1 MNDILGAEDVPPI
14 FHLPDELLELI
25 IEYLPPT
32 ATLAFGTTSRRS
44 NKIVYEPLV
53 WRRHCVQTWK
63 YWQPEREFGDKL
75 HSPPAQTK
83 WRMLYNE
90 RARIDREATDLFNE
104 ALLTQQN
111 RYARMEEIA
120 NYGYD
125 VKDLMLR
132 LRDETP
138 DDAEDVLA
146 RRFHAD
152 ALLGQIHRA
161 TALEKWMRLQ
171 RRQMV
176 RLEEVLGAYDLFVL
190 SGHNGDLNDIDKE
203 LDRLADQVRHQNGE
217 DEFDELSVRRKA
229 VLVAEYLRSQG
240 LLANAGH
247 ENYHALRNNFLS
259 MALFEENYTCLPL
272 QAVAI
277 YCAVA
282 RRLGINAKPSN
293 YPQHVHAVIEAP
305 SGMTLDGKHIMVI
318 AGAEP
323 ELMHMDPWRSH
334 EEVPLD
340 QLRLRLLQM
349 GAPDHQHTHHLSA
362 TTSLEMCLRTG
373 RNIMASVQEARE
385 RHRAIDDMSGPD
397 IEAAW
402 YSMLWSMIILGDNN
416 SASTLHRRRQ
426 CLPYLVEHFQAH
438 FPEDISLIEKYLPTM
453 FAGEREHSILLHLI
467 NERRTD
473 DRNKKAPTFRTAEA
487 ANVTYCIG
495 THFRHKRYSYEG
507 VVVGWDRRCSAE
519 QRWIEQ
525 MRVDDLP
532 RGREQPFY
540 NIVYDQD
547 PTRARLLPAS
557 MARHYYMVLCVARG
571 ADDAA
576 SSRADDKSVRY
587 VAEENIEVV
596 DEPDERPSEVLM
608 ALAGRYFKRW
618 DQKERIF
625 VSNIKDEYPD
635 D

>member
-1 MNDILGAEDVPPI
+1 MSPI
-14 FHLPDELLELI
+14 FRLPDELLESI
-25 IEYLPPT
+25 VAYLPPT
-32 ATLAFGTTSRRS
+32 ATLAFGTTARRC

-63 YWQPEREFGDKL
+63 YWESHHEIEEKL
-75 HSPPAQTK
+75 LSPPAQTR
-83 WRMLYNE
+83 WRVLYNE
-90 RARIDREATDLFNE
+90 RARIDREATELFDL

-111 RYARMEEIA
+111 RYARTEEIA
-120 NYGYD
+120 AHGYD

-132 LRDETP
+132 VKNDTP

-146 RRFHAD
+146 RRYYAN
-152 ALLGQIHRA
+152 AVLGQIHRT
-161 TALEKWMRLQ
+161 TALEKWTRLQ
-171 RRQMV
+171 QRQMV

-190 SGHNGDLNDIDKE
+190 SGQNGDLADIDRE
-203 LDRLADQVRHQNGE
+203 LDRLAMQVRERYADQ
-217 DEFDELSVRRKA
+217 DFDNLSVRRKA
-229 VLVAEYLRSQG
+229 GLVAEYLRSAG
-240 LLANAGH
+240 LLANNAGP

-259 MALFEENYTCLPL
+259 MALFGQQHTCLPL

-282 RRLGINAKPSN
+282 RRLGINAKASN

-305 SGMTLDGKHIMVI
+305 SGMNLDGKHVMVMQDS
-318 AGAEP
+318 EP

-334 EEVPLD
+334 EEVPIE

-349 GAPDHQHTHHLSA
+349 GAPAHQHAQHLSA
-362 TTSLEMCLRTG
+362 TTSLDLCLRTG

-385 RHRAIDDMSGPD
+385 HHREHDHLSGPN

-402 YSMLWSMIILGDNN
+402 YSMLWSMMILGDHNN

-426 CLPYLVEHFQAH
+426 CLPYLIEHFQAH
-438 FPEDISLIEKYLPTM
+438 FPEDINLVEKYIPRM
-453 FAGEREHSILLHLI
+453 FEGEREHTILLHLI
-467 NERRTD
+467 NERRMD
-473 DRNKKAPTFRTAEA
+473 DRNKKAPSPRTGDCKK
-487 ANVTYCIG
+487 VKHRIG
-495 THFRHKRYSYEG
+495 THFRHKRYDYEG
-507 VVVGWDRRCSAE
+507 VIVGWDRRCSAE

-540 NIVYDQD
+540 NIVYDNSQPED
-547 PTRARLLPAS
+547 HTRARLQPAS
-557 MARHYYMVLCVARG
+557 MTKHYYQVLCVYD
-571 ADDAA
+571 ADHA
-576 SSRADDKSVRY
+576 SRADDKSVRY

-596 DEPDERPSEVLM
+596 RDEPSDMLM
-608 ALAGRYFKRW
+608 SLAGRYFNRW
-618 DQKERIF
+618 DADAGEF
-625 VSNIKDEYPD
+625 VSNIRDEYPD